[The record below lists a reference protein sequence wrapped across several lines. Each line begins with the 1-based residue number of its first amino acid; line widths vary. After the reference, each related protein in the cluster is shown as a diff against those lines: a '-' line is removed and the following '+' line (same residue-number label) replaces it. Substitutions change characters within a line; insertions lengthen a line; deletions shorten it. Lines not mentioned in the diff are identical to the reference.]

1 MISDLVRPM
10 GPKSVVHQRVEHLFR
25 KLLTGDLTKLKN
37 VVTVENA
44 PTLMAMVYFVN
55 VDLLQPKFDSNV
67 AGSIVK
73 AAHGGTG
80 TLCGGMFEE
89 GQTQADLSGK
99 LDKTAA
105 RIAKAEAD
113 KAKLAEEIKLLEEE
127 IAEMDAGQA
136 EATKVQ
142 QA

>member
-10 GPKSVVHQRVEHLFR
+10 DAKSVVHQRVAHLFR

-55 VDLLQPKFDSNV
+55 VDLLEPKFDSNV
-67 AGSIVK
+67 AESIVK

-89 GQTQADLSGK
+89 GQTEADLSGK
-99 LDKTAA
+99 
-105 RIAKAEAD
+105 
-113 KAKLAEEIKLLEEE
+113 KLGVEGAILVAWDLR
-127 IAEMDAGQA
+127 AGFVSSSM
-136 EATKVQ
+136 TSLK
-142 QA
+142 

>member
-67 AGSIVK
+67 ARSIVK

-80 TLCGGMFEE
+80 TLCGDMFEE
-89 GQTQADLSGK
+89 GQTEADLSGK
-99 LDKTAA
+99 NLGPGGAMLVAWDIRTGFVSAS
-105 RIAKAEAD
+105 
-113 KAKLAEEIKLLEEE
+113 IKSL
-127 IAEMDAGQA
+127 
-136 EATKVQ
+136 K
-142 QA
+142 